1 MNPTPRQLELL
12 EEVRRLQTVTVEA
25 LAERFGVTLQTVR
38 RDVRQL
44 TDAGVL
50 TRFHGGVR
58 LPGSTTENIE
68 YRKRQQLNAQA
79 KQRIA
84 RQVALRVPHGSSLL
98 INIGTTTEAIAR
110 ALLQHKGLRVITNN
124 LNVAAILSDNTDC
137 EVIVAGGVVRSR
149 DRGIVGEV
157 TVDFIAQFKV
167 DIGLI
172 GISGIESDGSL
183 RAFDYR
189 EVKVARAILAH
200 SREVW
205 VATDH
210 SKFNRPAMVEV
221 ARFDQV
227 EMLFTDA
234 APPAPFPTL
243 LAQAGVTLVESSEL
257 RNAPPTSW
265 RWTRAPRA
273 RAASCSTPTARCWR
287 WRNASS
293 ASSFRNPAGSSTT
306 RARSWPASSPP
317 RTRRWPGRAWRRAT
331 SRR

>member
-1 MNPTPRQLELL
+1 MTPNPRQALL
-12 EEVRRLQTVTVEA
+12 LDEVRARGSVSVEA

-38 RDVRQL
+38 RDVRML
-44 TDAGVL
+44 TDAGLL

-58 LPGSTTENIE
+58 MPGSTTENIE

-84 RQVALRVPHGSSLL
+84 LQVARRVPHGSSLL

-183 RAFDYR
+183 RDFDYR

-243 LAQAGVTLVESSEL
+243 LAQAGVTLVDCSE
-257 RNAPPTSW
+257 
-265 RWTRAPRA
+265 
-273 RAASCSTPTARCWR
+273 
-287 WRNASS
+287 
-293 ASSFRNPAGSSTT
+293 
-306 RARSWPASSPP
+306 
-317 RTRRWPGRAWRRAT
+317 
-331 SRR
+331 